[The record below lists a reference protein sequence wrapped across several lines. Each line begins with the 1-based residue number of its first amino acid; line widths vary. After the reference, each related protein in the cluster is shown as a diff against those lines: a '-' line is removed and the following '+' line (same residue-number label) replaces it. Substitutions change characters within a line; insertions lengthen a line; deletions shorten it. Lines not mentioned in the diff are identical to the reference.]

1 MAPGKALGFPALRN
15 ILSDRFLR
23 LSDSRQE
30 GKIEH
35 SVHDV
40 FMSAFAMMFFQDPSL
55 LQFQKRL
62 EEEAHTSNLRTLF
75 QVSSVPKDTA
85 MREVID
91 ATESEELTPLFDDFF
106 HPLQRG
112 KHLEAY
118 RVLTDHYVVTI
129 DGSGYFSSQKIHCPR
144 CLKKNK
150 RTGSLFEHWIV
161 QAAIVHPGRR
171 QVIPLAPEEVRN
183 ADGTDTQDCEITAGK
198 RLIRKLRKNHA
209 HLPLIIVA
217 DSLYSKQP
225 FVEALRKER
234 MRYVLVAKEE
244 DHRLLME
251 YVEGAQALKETSR
264 LEVKDAK
271 GRLQVYEW
279 INGVPLNGND
289 DAPSVNWL
297 SYNLHD
303 EGKRAYHNAW
313 VTDVPVDEKNV
324 EELVRIGRCRWKIE
338 NETFNTLKNQ
348 GYHIEHNFG
357 HGKKGLS
364 FNFFLLNLL
373 AFFMHQIFELTDSVY
388 QQLRQKFGSKRNL
401 WDHMRGSLYIVLF
414 PDWETFFQ
422 RLLTPSRFL

>member
-183 ADGTDTQDCEITAGK
+183 ADGTDKQDCEITAGK

-279 INGVPLNGND
+279 I
-289 DAPSVNWL
+289 

>member
-91 ATESEELTPLFDDFF
+91 ATQSEGLTLLFDDFF
-106 HPLQRG
+106 RQLQRG
-112 KHLEAY
+112 KYLEAY
-118 RVLTDHYVVTI
+118 RVLADHYVVTI
-129 DGSGYFSSQKIHCPR
+129 DGSGYFSSQKIHCPG

-150 RTGSLFEHWIV
+150 KTGTLFEHQIV

-183 ADGTDTQDCEITAGK
+183 TDGTDKQDCEITAGK
-198 RLIRKLRKNHA
+198 RLIRKLRKNHP

-225 FVEALRKER
+225 FIETVAKEH
-234 MRYVLVAKEE
+234 MHYVLVAKEE
-244 DHRLLME
+244 DHKVLME
-251 YVEGAQALKETSR
+251 YVQGARLLKEISR
-264 LEVKDAK
+264 LEVRDAK
-271 GRLQVYEW
+271 GRRHVYEW

-289 DAPSVNWL
+289 NGPSVNWF
-297 SYNLHD
+297 SYELHD
-303 EGKRAYHNAW
+303 RGKR
-313 VTDVPVDEKNV
+313 TT
-324 EELVRIGRCRWKIE
+324 I
-338 NETFNTLKNQ
+338 
-348 GYHIEHNFG
+348 
-357 HGKKGLS
+357 
-364 FNFFLLNLL
+364 
-373 AFFMHQIFELTDSVY
+373 
-388 QQLRQKFGSKRNL
+388 
-401 WDHMRGSLYIVLF
+401 
-414 PDWETFFQ
+414 
-422 RLLTPSRFL
+422 TPG